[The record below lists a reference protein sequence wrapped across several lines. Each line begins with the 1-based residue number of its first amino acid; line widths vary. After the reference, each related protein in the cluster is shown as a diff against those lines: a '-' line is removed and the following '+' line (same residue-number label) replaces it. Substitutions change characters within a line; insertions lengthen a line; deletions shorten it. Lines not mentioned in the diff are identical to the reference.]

1 MRNPAARKAGLD
13 VSLFRR
19 LSEAHPHAVVE
30 LSWQYRMNEEI
41 MAVSN
46 GLIYGGRLRC
56 GSEEVRGRGLSLGD
70 GGVWVKGLHQ
80 RVGER
85 TWGGGGCWIEKVLEE
100 E

>member
-46 GLIYGGRLRC
+46 ELIYGGRLRC
-56 GSEEVRGRGLSLGD
+56 GSEEVRGRGLRLGD
-70 GGVWVKGLHQ
+70 GGVWVKELHQ
-80 RVGER
+80 REGER
-85 TWGGGGCWIEKVLEE
+85 PCVSRGCWVEKVLEE
-100 E
+100 K